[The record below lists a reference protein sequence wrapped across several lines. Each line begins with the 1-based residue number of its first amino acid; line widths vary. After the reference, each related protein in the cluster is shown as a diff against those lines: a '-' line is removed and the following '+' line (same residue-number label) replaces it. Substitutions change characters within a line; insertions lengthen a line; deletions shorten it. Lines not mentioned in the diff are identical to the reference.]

1 MFNLNA
7 LRCRDLS
14 DGVMWGRKLA
24 WRITLDFYRKYVPGC
39 DQIEHVTTA
48 SLLAS

>member
-24 WRITLDFYRKYVPGC
+24 CEYLDF
-39 DQIEHVTTA
+39 
-48 SLLAS
+48 